1 MQEMKEALQR
11 IEAFEQVAIKDLKAE
26 IKMMAE
32 SITSLSNNIREQN
45 HLLQSH
51 KQLYAV
57 QIEQLYDKLSYIEN
71 KTIENKT
78 SIETL
83 KTQID
88 LNKEELTLAKG
99 AIKLLPAIY
108 ALVTSGVGVLVWLF
122 TKT

>member
-78 SIETL
+78 SIE
-83 KTQID
+83 K
-88 LNKEELTLAKG
+88 KENIGKRN
-99 AIKLLPAIY
+99 
-108 ALVTSGVGVLVWLF
+108 S
-122 TKT
+122 